1 MRTEKNQTELPYK
14 EYKIIKGSLEHRF
27 FHFLNDLYKDYAF
40 TSLRKYFKKHSV
52 GAFRT
57 GVLIELG
64 FIEQIRHGH
73 YIWIAEQ
80 PNVKDAL
87 EFTNKIREIQKEYN
101 KKYIKKKRS
110 KRDVEFQI
118 KTMQNNSVT
127 EIDTDQY
134 ITLKEAEKLTNKN
147 PRTIRYHIAKYKE
160 NVTSE
165 EQLHKMFKY
174 KEDTI
179 GNYVL
184 YINKDFL
191 NSIYPNE
198 IERGLKIDKI
208 ESKNTEVKKIET
220 KEKEIKSKHI
230 SLFWGM
236 FKFEIKK

>member
-1 MRTEKNQTELPYK
+1 MRAEKNQTELPYK

-40 TSLRKYFKKHSV
+40 TSLKPYFKKHSV

-64 FIEQIRHGH
+64 FIEQIRHGQ

-80 PNVKDAL
+80 PNVKDAIK
-87 EFTNKIREIQKEYN
+87 FTNKIREIQKEWN
-101 KKYIKKKRS
+101 KKYLQKRRKKKEN
-110 KRDVEFQI
+110 DLQI
-118 KTMQNNSVT
+118 KRAKINSIS
-127 EIDTDQY
+127 EINTDQY
-134 ITLKEAEKLTNKN
+134 ITIKEAEKLTGKN
-147 PRTIRYHIAKYKE
+147 SRTIRYHIAKYKE

-165 EQLHKMFKY
+165 EQLQKMFPY
-174 KEDTI
+174 KKDNY
-179 GNYVL
+179 GNFVL
-184 YINKDFL
+184 YINIKFL
-191 NSIYPNE
+191 ESIYSNE